1 MQESRL
7 MDPRVLL
14 LTMAALAFGSGAYV
28 FGGLLDPMARDIGI
42 SVAAVGQL
50 QTAFVISAAVGGP
63 LLAKWGGRMD
73 RKRLLVFALAAV
85 TGFTVW
91 CAFASNFGLLV
102 ILRVLAGVTGGIV
115 MPAAAAAAAALVPA
129 SRRGS
134 AIAMVLGGMTLAFL
148 LGIPVGSLVG
158 DVFGWRATFLFAASL
173 SGIACAACV
182 MWLPDIP
189 YAVATENPSIEWS
202 RVVPLVMMTLLS
214 FAATM
219 AVVSYIGPVLAIEA
233 GIQGGTV
240 GVFQAII
247 GIGALLGL
255 VLGGR
260 AANGKAVRGTIAGA
274 FAFILVAQLIH
285 FAQLEGG
292 SPGGLPTMMLVGWA
306 VFSSALALF
315 AIMPIVQARLVS
327 ISPGAAAI
335 VLAVNGSMNY
345 LGQGLGAGLGGLAI
359 RLFGLSSVAL
369 MGAALALGGLLL
381 AASYRR
387 GRLVASTPP
396 MAT

>member
-1 MQESRL
+1 

-28 FGGLLDPMARDIGI
+28 FGGLLDAMARDIGV
-42 SVAAVGQL
+42 SVAAIGQL

-63 LLAKWGGRMD
+63 LLAMWGGRMD

-85 TGFTVW
+85 TGLTAW
-91 CAFASNFGLLV
+91 CAFASTFELLV
-102 ILRVLAGVTGGIV
+102 LLRVLAGAMGGIV
-115 MPAAAAAAAALVPA
+115 MPAATAAAAALVPA

-158 DVFGWRATFLFAASL
+158 DLFGWRATFLFAASL
-173 SGIACAACV
+173 SGIACVASA
-182 MWLPDIP
+182 MWLPGIS
-189 YAVATENPSIEWS
+189 YAVPTENTRIEWG
-202 RVVPLVMMTLLS
+202 RVIPLVMMTLLS
-214 FAATM
+214 FASTM
-219 AVVSYIGPVLAIEA
+219 AVVSYIGPVLAVET

-240 GVFQAII
+240 GIFQAII

-255 VLGGR
+255 MLGGR
-260 AANGKAVRGTIAGA
+260 AANSKAVRGAIAGA
-274 FAFILVAQLIH
+274 FACILVAQLIH
-285 FAQLEGG
+285 FAQIEGG
-292 SPGGLPTMMLVGWA
+292 APGGLPTMMLVGWA

-327 ISPGAAAI
+327 IFPGAAAM

-369 MGAALALGGLLL
+369 LGAALALAGLLL
-381 AASYRR
+381 AVSYHR

-396 MAT
+396 MIT